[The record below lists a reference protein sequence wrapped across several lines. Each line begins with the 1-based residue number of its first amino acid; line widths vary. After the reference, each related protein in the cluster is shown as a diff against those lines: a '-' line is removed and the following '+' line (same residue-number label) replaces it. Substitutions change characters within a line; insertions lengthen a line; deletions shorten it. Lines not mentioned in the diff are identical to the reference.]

1 MELHYARLLFS
12 FKLTADLHAPHALF
26 ASRSEFE
33 AAFRRAL
40 SCRRLACDGCRSG
53 ENCPYPA
60 TFGQEIARDPEAVKR
75 HQKPPLP
82 FIFEFPLLPPPPNR
96 GKSFQVALNLIGSAV
111 QHVSSYIAAVAL
123 LIEAGQGELLR
134 VEAESPGGGR
144 TEVGAAPCPAL
155 PILSPLDPTLGGPLS
170 TETVALSFV
179 TPLKLV
185 HEGRQLKSFTFS
197 HLARSLMRRISSLA
211 YHYEGAEPPLDYRW
225 LSLCSESIETADS
238 DCRFVSW
245 GGRPA
250 GITGTIRFSGDLEPF
265 HLLLQSG
272 VATHLGKGASF
283 GYGAY
288 RILA

>member
-12 FKLTADLHAPHALF
+12 FKLVTDLHDPHALF

-82 FIFEFPLLPPPPNR
+82 FIFEFPLLPLPPNR
-96 GKSFQVALNLIGSAV
+96 GGTFELALNLIGSAV
-111 QHVSSYIAAVAL
+111 QHVSSYLAAVEF
-123 LIEAGQGELLR
+123 LIEAKQGELLGI
-134 VEAESPGGGR
+134 EAESPGGGR
-144 TEVGAAPCPAL
+144 TEVVSAACPAL
-155 PILSPLDPTLGGPLS
+155 PILSPLDPTMAGPLS
-170 TETVALSFV
+170 TETVVLCFV

-185 HEGRQLKSFTFS
+185 HEGRLLKSFTFS

-225 LSLCSESIETADS
+225 LSLCSESIETVDS
-238 DCRFVSW
+238 NCRFVSW

-250 GITGTIRFSGDLEPF
+250 GLVGTIRFGGDLEPF

-272 VATHLGKGASF
+272 LATHLGKGASF
-283 GYGAY
+283 GFGAY
-288 RILA
+288 RITG